1 MMIKTPSISTFLW
14 FERDAEAAAELY
26 TSLIP
31 DSRITKVAR
40 WGDGGP
46 VPKGSVMTVAFELAG
61 HPLTAINGGPHYK
74 LTPAV
79 SLVVSCETQ
88 EEIDHYWDA
97 LLADGGKPS
106 MCGWLTDRFGLS
118 WQVIPAATRQTPD
131 RCRPGEGGAR
141 WPGADDDAETRP
153 GSTASRASGRTGYRL
168 RSDAMKYM
176 LMMNAPGKTPY
187 QIFSWPK
194 QDIEAHIAF
203 MRDVCEEACGE
214 GELVSAEGLAGPD
227 QARLVRGGRER
238 RAGHRWSLSRDQGVS
253 RRLLD
258 DRCRF
263 DGARLRDSGGSVDGA
278 RSRRSPA
285 SPADRSAAGDERSAD
300 GLVTHAELMN
310 AEF

>member
-1 MMIKTPSISTFLW
+1 MIIKTPSISTFLW

-61 HPLTAINGGPHYK
+61 HPVTAINGGPHYK

-106 MCGWLTDRFGLS
+106 RCGWLDRPVRSFVAGYS
-118 WQVIPAATRQTPD
+118 GRPRHTPH

-141 WPGADDDAETRP
+141 WPGADDDAE
-153 GSTASRASGRTGYRL
+153 A
-168 RSDAMKYM
+168 
-176 LMMNAPGKTPY
+176 
-187 QIFSWPK
+187 
-194 QDIEAHIAF
+194 
-203 MRDVCEEACGE
+203 
-214 GELVSAEGLAGPD
+214 
-227 QARLVRGGRER
+227 
-238 RAGHRWSLSRDQGVS
+238 
-253 RRLLD
+253 
-258 DRCRF
+258 
-263 DGARLRDSGGSVDGA
+263 
-278 RSRRSPA
+278 
-285 SPADRSAAGDERSAD
+285 
-300 GLVTHAELMN
+300 
-310 AEF
+310 